1 MRLRIDDMTCDGCAR
16 AVTRTIQRL
25 DPEAQVAVDRPG
37 GTADVTTK
45 AAGEALVNALTKAG
59 YPAEVLAA

>member
-45 AAGEALVNALTKAG
+45 AESEALVNALTKAG